1 MDRVY
6 NFSAGP
12 SMMPLEVLEEA
23 QRDMLNY
30 PGAGCSVM
38 EMSHRTPAFESILN
52 QAQENLRK
60 LMNIPDDYAV
70 LFMQGGATMQF
81 SMVACNLANEGDITN
96 YAITGN
102 FAKKAM
108 EEAIR
113 RTEAIAIT
121 SSKDANFTYIPE
133 ITDDMITPGA
143 KYLHITG
150 NNTIFGTR
158 YTKTPNH
165 AGTRLVADWSSA
177 ILGQDIPVA
186 DYDLIYAGAQ
196 KNMGPSGMA
205 IVILKKEIIGEIDDQ
220 KVPVMLRYKPAFD
233 NNSMY
238 NTPPTFSI
246 YMAGLMF
253 KWAIKMGGVKELEK
267 INTMKANM
275 LYDYIDNS
283 KMFTNP
289 VNPKDRSIM
298 NVTFTLPSEDDTKAL
313 LEMAK
318 KRGIINIKGHRLVGG
333 LRASIYNGMPIEG
346 VKKLIELMDD
356 FENGKRD

>member
-1 MDRVY
+1 MKRVF

-12 SMMPLEVLEEA
+12 SMLPMPVLEKAASELVCYE
-23 QRDMLNY
+23 DTGM
-30 PGAGCSVM
+30 SVM

-150 NNTIFGTR
+150 NNTIFGT
-158 YTKTPNH
+158 
-165 AGTRLVADWSSA
+165 
-177 ILGQDIPVA
+177 
-186 DYDLIYAGAQ
+186 
-196 KNMGPSGMA
+196 
-205 IVILKKEIIGEIDDQ
+205 
-220 KVPVMLRYKPAFD
+220 KV
-233 NNSMY
+233 
-238 NTPPTFSI
+238 
-246 YMAGLMF
+246 
-253 KWAIKMGGVKELEK
+253 
-267 INTMKANM
+267 
-275 LYDYIDNS
+275 
-283 KMFTNP
+283 
-289 VNPKDRSIM
+289 
-298 NVTFTLPSEDDTKAL
+298 NVCS
-313 LEMAK
+313 
-318 KRGIINIKGHRLVGG
+318 
-333 LRASIYNGMPIEG
+333 
-346 VKKLIELMDD
+346 
-356 FENGKRD
+356 